1 MKKAKKLLS
10 VILCAL
16 VLMQAGIFC
25 VANASSDYKI
35 VSPYEDVI
43 WSGEGAWGAYKG
55 SLHSHTTYSDADD
68 TLPVMV
74 KEAYAQDYDFLAIA
88 DHGITGVDWDKA
100 PAIQPL
106 YLYQY
111 IIDNP
116 YEHLTTE
123 EYEAIKNGTYN
134 DRGKIMVPVLGA
146 NEFNN
151 LSLTKNHVN
160 GYFLDSDKGNGF
172 AGMENEYGYEQAI
185 KYIEENNGLSHINH
199 PGDWLGSNQNA
210 DVVNDP
216 ENVKFFGDLI
226 LKYKSCLGTE
236 IFNEHNGTTGYDRI
250 LWDNLLMY
258 CLPYG
263 KNVIGFSN
271 TDAHTTSKVD
281 SSYSIFMMKEN
292 NIENIKATMQS
303 GSFFCITRE
312 LRANNTI
319 GPKTEINVMN
329 TDLPIPMFSSL
340 TVDGHKIS
348 ASAKEATRI
357 QWIADGKII
366 KEYDV
371 ADEKNASFDDVLDLD
386 EIEGAEN
393 FTYVRV
399 ELFGEGGIC
408 ASQAFVIDNGTA
420 PLEFAAEELSPLD
433 SLMLFLKGTKIYT
446 IIMEIVKLF

>member
-160 GYFLDSDKGNGF
+160 GYFLDPDVGNGF

-420 PLEFAAEELSPLD
+420 PLEFAAEEVSPLD